1 MKSSGNTIL
10 ITGGGTGIGL
20 ALAARFLRQ
29 GNEVIICGRRLEKL
43 REAQREHPGLHVH
56 RCDISEASGRVD
68 LFKKVTQDFPKLNVL
83 FNNRAAIGGF
93 KIDNPKDQPC
103 TSGWYWSSSH
113 CRFWLGWGLRFGTGC
128 PDYYAEGNPARVR
141 PVRSGPMPV
150 KPPHPIKRPTGF
162 NL

>member
-1 MKSSGNTIL
+1 MTQPTTASKIGDQMPDGTIYA
-10 ITGGGTGIGL
+10 GISPDTNQPMYATPSDAPL
-20 ALAARFLRQ
+20 TMTVNQAKEYAWMLDAQ
-29 GNEVIICGRRLEKL
+29 G
-43 REAQREHPGLHVH
+43 HH
-56 RCDISEASGRVD
+56 DWRVPT
-68 LFKKVTQDFPKLNVL
+68 KTELNVL
-83 FNNRAAIGGF
+83 FNNRVAIGGF